1 MRTAEVYHKIDELKY
16 SYSLR
21 SPKILTVHKVLFED
35 ELEDCTHKR
44 KAEVKRKKK
53 KPPTTLRLCN
63 PLLLGAHNNKLGLS
77 IPGKYGYQ
85 YKTKNTQSYTI
96 HF

>member
-1 MRTAEVYHKIDELKY
+1 MRTAELYHKIDELKY

-44 KAEVKRKKK
+44 KTEVKRKKK
-53 KPPTTLRLCN
+53 S
-63 PLLLGAHNNKLGLS
+63 H
-77 IPGKYGYQ
+77 Q
-85 YKTKNTQSYTI
+85 
-96 HF
+96 